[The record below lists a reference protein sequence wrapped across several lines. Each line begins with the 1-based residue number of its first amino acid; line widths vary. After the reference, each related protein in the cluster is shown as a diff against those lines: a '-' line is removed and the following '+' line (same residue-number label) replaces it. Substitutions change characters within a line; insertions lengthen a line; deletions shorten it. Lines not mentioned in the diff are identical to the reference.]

1 VTHPITTDEVSVYAT
16 PTLFEVSAEVK
27 ALPQRIAA
35 LYRPIKLFGP
45 SYTVSAVPADNLAV
59 HLALAEAPSE
69 SVLVV
74 TIGEEIQHGFW
85 GEVMTEAALARGVR
99 GLVTDG
105 AVRDSR
111 AIREKAF
118 PVFCAAVAVP
128 GTSKKSAGILN
139 QPIILGEVEVRP
151 GDYIVGDDDGVVIIP
166 AEAMAAVIGSAR
178 IRTEKEMLFIEKL
191 RQGESTVDL
200 LNLRGQ

>member
-1 VTHPITTDEVSVYAT
+1 MYGT
-16 PTLFEVSAEVK
+16 PTLFEVSTEVR
-27 ALPQRIAA
+27 ALPQQIAP

-45 SYTVSAVPADNLAV
+45 SYTVTAEPADNLSV

-74 TIGEEIQHGFW
+74 TIGSETQHGFW
-85 GEVMTEAALARGVR
+85 GEVMTEAALARGLG

-111 AIREKAF
+111 AIREKGF
-118 PVFCAAVAVP
+118 PVFCAAVAIP
-128 GTSKKSAGILN
+128 GTSKKSAGTLN
-139 QPIILGEVEVRP
+139 QPIMLGEVEVRP

-166 AEAMAAVIGSAR
+166 AGVIAAVIGSAR
-178 IRTEKEMLFIEKL
+178 IRADKEMVFIEKL
-191 RQGESTVDL
+191 RRGESTVDL
-200 LNLRGQ
+200 LKLKGR